1 MTSQESKVIA
11 VPTLIDFTNDR
22 NESVQVSVKKVQCG
36 NTFTVC
42 MTGTLKKKK
51 KIEREKKI
59 FKKRKKDVFQKFTFF
74 SLLVTDDGTLW
85 GCGCNKYGQLGQSPE
100 KLPSSPKF
108 TKLDVPLNSDD
119 IKDLKCSEWGTVL
132 VTD

>member
-51 KIEREKKI
+51 KDRKREENIQEKKERCI
-59 FKKRKKDVFQKFTFF
+59 PEIYFFFFT
-74 SLLVTDDGTLW
+74 
-85 GCGCNKYGQLGQSPE
+85 CNR
-100 KLPSSPKF
+100 
-108 TKLDVPLNSDD
+108 
-119 IKDLKCSEWGTVL
+119 
-132 VTD
+132 